1 MYLQIADK
9 LRKLKNLIVLISKQ
23 VYTAL
28 RAVFMSIYN
37 LLSSTLK
44 AIYNSIYSIFSN
56 ANRLYYL
63 VLDKSMSELL
73 KFGFIGNLIFT
84 FWGLFLMTLPS
95 LIWWFMYHERWYLVV
110 STIHTMVL
118 IVIGYKHLN
127 RIREKQRQ

>member
-1 MYLQIADK
+1 M
-9 LRKLKNLIVLISKQ
+9 IVLISKQ
-23 VYTAL
+23 IYTAL

-37 LLSSTLK
+37 FLSSTLQ
-44 AIYNSIYSIFSN
+44 AIYNGIHSIFSN
-56 ANRLYYL
+56 ANKLYYL
-63 VLDKSMSELL
+63 ILDKSMRELL

-95 LIWWFMYHERWYLVV
+95 IIWWFIYHERWYLVV

-118 IVIGYKHLN
+118 IVVGYRHLN